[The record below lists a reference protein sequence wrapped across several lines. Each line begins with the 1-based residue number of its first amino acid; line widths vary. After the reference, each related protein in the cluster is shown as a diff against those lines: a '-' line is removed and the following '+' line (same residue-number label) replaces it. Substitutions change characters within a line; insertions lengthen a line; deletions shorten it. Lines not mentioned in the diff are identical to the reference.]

1 MPHPLTLSLLQQ
13 AARVAEEQ
21 FSIIQDASSRDLDQ
35 DRVLVLLAELGRRQA
50 ELRRVT
56 ARIAAKSGL
65 PSGAKARL
73 LRYLQLTRGKIVEK
87 DELSGVSGIYEWARR
102 LRELRTEDGWRI
114 ASHEHRSDL
123 RPGQYVLEAGQ
134 PDDQLK
140 DAWRLANQ
148 IRRSG
153 GSASSRLLAFLR
165 ANVGRPVSGEQLAY
179 VTRIHTCDRRIRELV
194 DDGWNIQ
201 SHLDRQT
208 LEPGAYVL
216 LKDRRDRKGEQ
227 IRS

>member
-1 MPHPLTLSLLQQ
+1 VAQPLTLSLLQQ
-13 AARVAEEQ
+13 ASLIAEEQ
-21 FSIIQDASSRDLDQ
+21 LSIIQDARSHDLDQ

-50 ELRRVT
+50 ELRRVM

-73 LRYLQLTRGKIVEK
+73 LRYMQLTRGKVVEK

-114 ASHEHRSDL
+114 ASHEHRPEL

-140 DAWRLANQ
+140 DAWRLANE
-148 IRRSG
+148 IRRRT
-153 GSASSRLLAFLR
+153 GSAGSRVLALLR
-165 ANVGRPVSGEQLAY
+165 ANVGRPVSGDQLAY
-179 VTRIHTCDRRIRELV
+179 VARIHAYDRRIRELV
-194 DDGWNIQ
+194 DEGWNIE
-201 SHLDRQT
+201 SHLDRQD
-208 LEPGAYVL
+208 LDSGSYL
-216 LKDRRDRKGEQ
+216 LVKDRKDK
-227 IRS
+227 